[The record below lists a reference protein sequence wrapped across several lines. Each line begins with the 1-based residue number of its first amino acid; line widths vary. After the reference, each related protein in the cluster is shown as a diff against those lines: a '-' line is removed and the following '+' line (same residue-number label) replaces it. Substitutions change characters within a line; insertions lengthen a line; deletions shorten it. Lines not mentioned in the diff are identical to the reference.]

1 MNGMEI
7 EWKIGRDDVARIK
20 DLLRKQSTNALVRTR
35 RARNLADEKPPV
47 NRQQRLMPQ
56 IPVGSTFRR

>member
-20 DLLRKQSTNALVRTR
+20 DLLRKQLTNALVRTR
-35 RARNLADEKPPV
+35 RARNLAERKTA
-47 NRQQRLMPQ
+47 
-56 IPVGSTFRR
+56 S